1 MKLFSMLESIFF
13 ITLGICCVLL
23 MMLIYHFKQRLS
35 KVEQSNETMFEILNN
50 MVHELSEIKR
60 MYGFSNMQTIPTHT
74 IDNRI
79 PVSLDQDDDE
89 SQDTSSLPDLV
100 SNQPAD
106 EYDSDESV
114 SELDNESGSE
124 LDSESES
131 ESDSDDEDEI
141 KLVNVEIDDSLDTV
155 DDADE
160 HNDNNNF
167 DDEELEAVEINTSH
181 VESIQ
186 INKVENAEDL
196 EEPAQYSVNSVNS
209 REVYK
214 KMNVPSLKALVIEK
228 GLISDPGK
236 LKKQELIDLLESV

>member
-50 MVHELSEIKR
+50 MVHELSEMKR
-60 MYGFSNMQTIPTHT
+60 MYGFSNTQTFPTHS

-79 PVSLDQDDDE
+79 PVSLDDDDDE
-89 SQDTSSLPDLV
+89 SQETSSLPDLV
-100 SNQPAD
+100 PSQPQE

-114 SELDNESGSE
+114 SELD
-124 LDSESES
+124 SESDS
-131 ESDSDDEDEI
+131 ESDSDDEEEI
-141 KLVNVEIDDSLDTV
+141 KLVNVEIDNSLDTV
-155 DDADE
+155 DDRYE

-167 DDEELEAVEINTSH
+167 DNEELEAVEINTSQ

-186 INKVENAEDL
+186 INKVEDAEDL
-196 EEPAQYSVNSVNS
+196 EEPIQSSVNSVNS
-209 REVYK
+209 KEVYK

-236 LKKQELIDLLESV
+236 LKKQELIDLLESA

>member
-50 MVHELSEIKR
+50 MVHELSEMKR
-60 MYGFSNMQTIPTHT
+60 MYGFSNTQTFPTHS

-79 PVSLDQDDDE
+79 PVSLDDDEDE

-114 SELDNESGSE
+114 SELD
-124 LDSESES
+124 SES

-141 KLVNVEIDDSLDTV
+141 KLVNVEIDNSLDTV
-155 DDADE
+155 DDEDE
-160 HNDNNNF
+160 HNDNNII
-167 DDEELEAVEINTSH
+167 DDEELEAVEINTSQ

-196 EEPAQYSVNSVNS
+196 EEPIQSSVNSVNS
-209 REVYK
+209 KEVYK

-236 LKKQELIDLLESV
+236 LKKQELIDLLESA

>member
-60 MYGFSNMQTIPTHT
+60 MYGFSNTQTFPTHS

-79 PVSLDQDDDE
+79 PVSLDEDE

-114 SELDNESGSE
+114 SELD
-124 LDSESES
+124 SESD
-131 ESDSDDEDEI
+131 SDSDDEDEI
-141 KLVNVEIDDSLDTV
+141 KLVNVEIDDTLDTV
-155 DDADE
+155 GDEDEDNDD
-160 HNDNNNF
+160 DNI
-167 DDEELEAVEINTSH
+167 DGEELQAVEINSSQI
-181 VESIQ
+181 ESIQ

-196 EEPAQYSVNSVNS
+196 EEPAQSSVNSVNTK
-209 REVYK
+209 EVYK

-236 LKKQELIDLLESV
+236 LKKQELIDLLESE

>member
-50 MVHELSEIKR
+50 MVHELSEMKR
-60 MYGFSNMQTIPTHT
+60 MYGFSNTQTFPTHS

-79 PVSLDQDDDE
+79 PVSLDEDEDE

-114 SELDNESGSE
+114 SELDSESNS
-124 LDSESES
+124 DSESD
-131 ESDSDDEDEI
+131 SDSDDEDEI
-141 KLVNVEIDDSLDTV
+141 KLVNVEIDDTLDTV
-155 DDADE
+155 DDEDE
-160 HNDNNNF
+160 DND
-167 DDEELEAVEINTSH
+167 DDNIDGEELQAVEINSSQI
-181 VESIQ
+181 ESIQ

-196 EEPAQYSVNSVNS
+196 EEPAQSSVNSVNTK
-209 REVYK
+209 EVYK

-236 LKKQELIDLLESV
+236 LKKQELIDLLESE